1 MAWYCGT
8 YSCGHEGRVNVIGPS
23 KEREWKIDRA
33 FSKMCPDCY
42 KAQLEEENQKAIEL
56 AKEMELPDLQGSE
69 KQVAWANTLRLKLIE
84 KFDKFTEKDFDEVKG
99 LFPEFDNL
107 IYDDVLKIKDY
118 IILNKTK
125 ASFYIDNRNE
135 SIRYFVETYKK
146 QALEV
151 NNETEKAM
159 LDDIK
164 TESTV
169 FPEERITDVPVE
181 ITVLE
186 DKITVSTEKN
196 DDFKTIVKN
205 LGYSWSG
212 KSWDRK
218 ITKTN
223 GPVSERSA
231 ELGNKLLNAGF
242 PIVIFDEEIRQ
253 KAINGDFEPECK
265 RWIFRRKNTD
275 CFAINWTERDNDDL
289 YKKARSLPGSK
300 WSNGSVLVRVN
311 HYQEVEEF
319 AELYGFRFTEAAK
332 ELIDT
337 YKKSLE
343 KATVVKPAKVEETE
357 LKDGLQEILESGDDI
372 LDDLKD

>member
-1 MAWYCGT
+1 MAWHEGT
-8 YSCGHEGRVNVIGPS
+8 YACGHEGRVQIYGPV
-23 KEREWKIDRA
+23 KDREWKEKQE
-33 FSKMCPDCY
+33 FSKLCPECWKKKMD
-42 KAQLEEENQKAIEL
+42 EENQKAIEM
-56 AKEMELPDLQGSE
+56 ARKIELPELQGTE
-69 KQVAWANTLRLKLIE
+69 KQVAWANTIRLKFIE

-99 LFPEFDNL
+99 LFPEFDDL

-146 QALEV
+146 QALDV
-151 NNETEKAM
+151 SNETEKAL
-159 LDDIK
+159 LDDLK

-186 DKITVSTEKN
+186 GKITVITEKN
-196 DDFKTIVKN
+196 EAFKEIVKS
-205 LGYSWSG
+205 LGYKWSG
-212 KSWDRK
+212 KSWERK

-343 KATVVKPAKVEETE
+343 KATMVKPAKVEETE
-357 LKDGLQEILESGDDI
+357 RKDGLQEILESGDDI